1 MRENVVEDESNPS
14 VSIESV
20 VGAVARV
27 YRIILGN
34 SVLDMTAFAIT
45 RRTPPATWAVDTLFW
60 ATVASLVLVRY
71 SDVRVLGGLTACG
84 RRASLRDWH
93 RDGRTLCLLSLA
105 LWIAS
110 QAVARAKIW
119 LRYA

>member
-1 MRENVVEDESNPS
+1 MRENIAEDESKPS

-20 VGAVARV
+20 AGAVARV
-27 YRIILGN
+27 YWMILGN
-34 SVLDMTAFAIT
+34 SALYMTALAIT
-45 RRTPPATWAVDTLFW
+45 QRAPPATWAVDTLFW

-71 SDVRVLGGLTACG
+71 VDVRVLGGLTASG

-93 RDGRTLCLLSLA
+93 RYSRTLFLLSLA

-119 LRYA
+119 